1 MEPAKLIEIMELA
14 ENLKNATR
22 HSWTS
27 EGRHESVAEHSW
39 RLCLF
44 AYFIRDEFPDVD
56 MEKVMRMCLIHDMG
70 EAFTGDIPVFEKTPV
85 HEEKEAQALQ
95 SWVESL
101 PEPYSSE
108 LEGLYD
114 EMRRQETKEARIVKA
129 LDSMEAVMQHNQADI
144 STWLPLEYELQ
155 LTYGVDKAAFSDY
168 LRCLRELVAEKSR
181 RKIDKFN
188 SAKEK

>member
-1 MEPAKLIEIMELA
+1 MEPGKLVEIMELA

-27 EGRHESVAEHSW
+27 EGRHESVAEHCW

-44 AYFIRDEFPDVD
+44 AYFIRDEFPDAD

-70 EAFTGDIPVFEKTPV
+70 EAFTGDIPAFEKTPE
-85 HEEKEAQALQ
+85 HEAVEAQALQ
-95 SWVESL
+95 RWVDSL
-101 PEPYSSE
+101 PEPYSEE
-108 LEGLYD
+108 LAGLYD
-114 EMRRQETKEARIVKA
+114 ELRRQETTEARIVKA

-155 LTYGVDKAAFSDY
+155 LTYGVDKTVFSDY
-168 LRCLRELVAEKSR
+168 LSCLREFVADESR
-181 RKIDKFN
+181 RKIDEHN
-188 SAKEK
+188 SEKEK